1 MASTQTWSEGNGAS
15 AGTETTS
22 RSEANWK
29 NVDDSTTAYSSS
41 PITAG
46 NNSFTKYQAIKFA
59 GTWNSISSLTYKVS
73 TASPAT
79 NCSVVAAVVT
89 SGTTPSTTASGDS
102 PASTSGTSANLTTT
116 TLGYAAGSSSSTAGG
131 TIYGNAYRT
140 QLQTTSSAAPGDL
153 SVNGSSVTITATWTE
168 S

>member
-1 MASTQTWSEGNGAS
+1 MASTQTWSEGNGTN

-22 RSEANWK
+22 RAEANWK

-46 NNSFTKYQAIKFA
+46 NNSFTKYQAIKFG
-59 GTWNSISSLTYKVS
+59 GTYNTLSSLSYFGS
-73 TASPAT
+73 TAAPGT
-79 NCSVVAAVVT
+79 GLTVKAAVVT

-102 PASTSGTSANLTTT
+102 NIATSAGTLTANFTAT
-116 TLGYAAGSSSSTAGG
+116 TLGYAAGTATSSASAVV
-131 TIYGNAYRT
+131 YGNALRT
-140 QLQTTSSAAPGDL
+140 QLQTLGTAAPGDIA
-153 SVNGSSVTITATWTE
+153 SVTITAQWTE

>member
-22 RSEANWK
+22 RAEANWK

-46 NNSFTKYQAIKFA
+46 NNSFTKYQAIKFG
-59 GTWNSISSLTYKVS
+59 GTYNTLSGLTYKVS
-73 TASPAT
+73 SNAPGTGL
-79 NCSVVAAVVT
+79 SVVAAVVT
-89 SGTTPSTTASGDS
+89 AGVTPATTASGDAA
-102 PASTSGTSANLTTT
+102 ASTTGTAANFTTT
-116 TLGYAAGSSSSTAGG
+116 TLGYAAGASST
-131 TIYGNAYRT
+131 TSNPTYGNAYRT
-140 QLQTTSSAAPGDL
+140 QLQTTGAAAPGDI
-153 SVNGSSVTITATWTE
+153 STVTITATWTE